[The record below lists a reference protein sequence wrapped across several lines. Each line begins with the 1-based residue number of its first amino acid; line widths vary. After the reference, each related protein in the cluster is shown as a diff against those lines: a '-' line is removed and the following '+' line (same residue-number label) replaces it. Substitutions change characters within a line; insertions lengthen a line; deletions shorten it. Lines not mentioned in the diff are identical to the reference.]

1 MKKLQTFC
9 ASVVLALLVLSQTA
23 CNVSKPVQVILAAVN
38 ATDAVLSKLPGL
50 TPTEQQVA
58 ADVAQASICASNAI
72 SAGGATVTEFAAA
85 FKCFSGISFPLGGAD
100 QIVLAAVE
108 AAVNAAL
115 AFFQPFFQPATA
127 LTASYKLSES
137 DKAALAKAV
146 NKAEGH
152 LLVLRKLGVFS
163 KAR

>member
-23 CNVSKPVQVILAAVN
+23 CNVSKPVEVILAAVN
-38 ATDAVLSKLPGL
+38 ATDAVLSKLPNL
-50 TPTEQQVA
+50 TPTQQQVA

-115 AFFQPFFQPATA
+115 AFFQPATA
-127 LTASYKLSES
+127 STASFKLSEV

-152 LLVLRKLGVFS
+152 LLVLRKLGVFP